1 MSPELRR
8 LALVLAGLALL
19 GLMGVIADRFIIDP
33 VRAAIGV

>member
-1 MSPELRR
+1 MSDLQRF
-8 LALVLAGLALL
+8 ALIVAGLALL